1 MGKTLF
7 EKIWDEHVIVERED
21 GDVLLYIDRHLTHDL
36 HFRTFGALKA
46 AGLSIKE
53 PDKLFGVPDHSVP
66 TTAKVVDDIP
76 PGEMREAVEVLAAAA
91 DEMGFVHYDM
101 TDDRHTTFTRNL
113 CQMMGRLA
121 RRHDRSD
128 KRQNRMPVGIVERLC
143 VGED

>member
-46 AGLSIKE
+46 QGLSLRE

-66 TTAKVVDDIP
+66 TTAKTIDDIP
-76 PGEMREAVEVLAAAA
+76 PGEMREAVEVLRPPL
-91 DEMGFVHYDM
+91 MRWVSL
-101 TDDRHTTFTRNL
+101 TIR
-113 CQMMGRLA
+113 
-121 RRHDRSD
+121 
-128 KRQNRMPVGIVERLC
+128 
-143 VGED
+143 

>member
-1 MGKTLF
+1 M
-7 EKIWDEHVIVERED
+7 IVERED

-53 PDKLFGVPDHSVP
+53 PNKLFGVPDHSVP
-66 TTAKVVDDIP
+66 TTAKVVEDIP

-101 TDDRHTTFTRNL
+101 TDDRH
-113 CQMMGRLA
+113 
-121 RRHDRSD
+121 
-128 KRQNRMPVGIVERLC
+128 GIVHV
-143 VGED
+143 VGPEQGITLPGLILV